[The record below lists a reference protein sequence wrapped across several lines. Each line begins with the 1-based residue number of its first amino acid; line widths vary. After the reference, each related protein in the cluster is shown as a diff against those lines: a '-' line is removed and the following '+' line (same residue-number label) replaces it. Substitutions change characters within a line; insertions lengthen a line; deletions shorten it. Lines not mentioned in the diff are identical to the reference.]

1 MWPTGYFCGQLGH
14 KIFKGYAPKTF
25 ANVNWKQLYPS
36 DTRTKIR
43 FAWVKRTHDDLRDL
57 NQLLRQFKS
66 KKISRLT
73 SRASFPKPSFI
84 NTRSQICTVK
94 LNYGSNRKSHLAFLN
109 TYMPQKNKDALT
121 LEKPEL
127 FGNTSLEEY
136 KNKMTGRHFK
146 WILSPE
152 TQLSSDELKAFTRL
166 FVQRMEQQTGRTYNW
181 QAAVHTDTGH
191 NHVHLVINGKDVD
204 GNAFRF
210 APGFIKSFARENAQ
224 EILTQCYGER
234 TREQIAA
241 AKNRRLTASRFTE
254 YDETISEN
262 LVRDEMMDERFEGF
276 FPGRVSE
283 ASEEIKARLEKLK
296 TLELSEYKDGKYFLK
311 KNWMDDLRAVGRY
324 NMYLDARKYV
334 DMYSNLRLYTSDDG
348 LFTGK
353 IKHIY
358 SMNDEDVWT
367 NAVVIENKKERK
379 AFYVPLSV
387 QTFRKF
393 KAGMEVQLDCA
404 YNQRGKLVVQ
414 MTELLHKQPI
424 QGSGRTTRRE
434 KGGLEY

>member
-1 MWPTGYFCGQLGH
+1 M
-14 KIFKGYAPKTF
+14 
-25 ANVNWKQLYPS
+25 
-36 DTRTKIR
+36 
-43 FAWVKRTHDDLRDL
+43 
-57 NQLLRQFKS
+57 
-66 KKISRLT
+66 
-73 SRASFPKPSFI
+73 
-84 NTRSQICTVK
+84 VK
-94 LNYGSNRKSHLAFLN
+94 LHYGNNRKSHLAFLN

-166 FVQRMEQQTGRTYNW
+166 FVQRMEQQTGRTYDW

-204 GNAFRF
+204 GNAFRRF

-234 TREQIAA
+234 TREQIEA

-254 YDETISEN
+254 YDETISEC
-262 LVRDEMMDERFEGF
+262 LIRDTSVDERYEGF
-276 FPGRVSE
+276 FPGR
-283 ASEEIKARLEKLK
+283 ASDEIKIRLEHLK
-296 TLELSEYKDGKYFLK
+296 TLELADYTDGRYYLK
-311 KNWMDDLRAVGRY
+311 KDWEASLRAIGRY
-324 NMYLDARKYV
+324 NTYLDAKKYIG
-334 DMYSNLRLYTSDDG
+334 MYSRLQLYTSDTG
-348 LFTGK
+348 LITGT

-367 NAVVIENKKERK
+367 NAVVIENEKTRR

-393 KAGMEVQLDCA
+393 KAGMEVRLDCA
-404 YNQRGKLVVQ
+404 YNQKGKLVVK
-414 MTELLHKQPI
+414 MTPKHTT
-424 QGSGRTTRRE
+424 SGDRRMQHRQ